1 MKQSQST
8 QIDPAQWLEGA
19 LHLLSLRL
27 KHEVALT
34 RALRGEERREQ
45 FLGLFISDEEVAAM
59 LDEMSGRLTVQG
71 GGVSS
76 LDEVIHAWHQHAA
89 RRRADPDNIWVQ
101 LAQSFGLAEV
111 ELDVLVLAAAPAL
124 DPRFGRVYAYLS
136 DDLARRYL
144 TPALAQRLLSQQIDS
159 LTLRRLLA
167 PSAPLRLYALLNM
180 EAEQPSIEAALRID
194 EDVID
199 LLLGQP
205 VAPPG
210 PYLALGKGGLP
221 AAMVVEGK
229 RADAL
234 STTVLNLAA
243 SRGWALCILPDDC
256 LPAVLP
262 AYIRDSILSGA
273 TPVIREPAT
282 ERAQRTALAPLFSHN
297 AILITA
303 DADDWF
309 DAGINAVRMVAA
321 VDAVQHDKW
330 KAYLLGS
337 EAATLAHARHIDLL
351 HLARILQRSADPQEL
366 IIATEAQAT
375 KGLTRSAQRVETGQT
390 LDDLIVPQSTRQA
403 LDRLLSWAGG
413 GLQVLED
420 WGLGRLFNKRHG
432 TVALFKGPSGTGKTM
447 AAAIIGAELGLPVFR
462 VDLATMVSK
471 YIGETEKNLEQ
482 LFQAAEGTDA
492 ILFFDEADALFGQR
506 SEVSDAHDRY
516 ANLETSYL
524 LQRLENFDGLS
535 VLATNLAQNMDQAFM
550 RRFDHVIEFPAPG
563 VEHRKALWERGRLG
577 RAPIAAEVDLTMLA
591 ERFELTGAEIR
602 NCWLGAAYRAAEK
615 NEMIGMDVLLQAV
628 AAELVKQGKV
638 LKKTDFGEHYGK
650 IRGVRG

>member
-1 MKQSQST
+1 MKHSVPT

-59 LDEMSGRLTVQG
+59 LDEMSGRLTAQG
-71 GGVSS
+71 SGVPS

-89 RRRADPDNIWVQ
+89 RRRASADSIWLQ
-101 LAQSFGLAEV
+101 LAQSFDLAEA
-111 ELDVLVLAAAPAL
+111 ELDLLVLAAAPAL

-136 DDLARRYL
+136 DDLTRRYL
-144 TPALAQRLLSQQIDS
+144 TPALAQRLLPQQIDA

-167 PSAPLRLYALLNM
+167 PAAPLKLYALLTI

-194 EDVID
+194 EGVID

-205 VAPPG
+205 VTPPG
-210 PYLALGKGGLP
+210 PLLALGKGGKP
-221 AAMVVEGK
+221 AAVLVEGK
-229 RADAL
+229 RGDAL
-234 STTVLNLAA
+234 STTVFDIAA
-243 SRGWALCILPDDC
+243 ARGWAVCILPDEC
-256 LPAVLP
+256 LPAELP

-273 TPVIREPAT
+273 TPVIREPVA
-282 ERAQRTALAPLFSHN
+282 ERTQRTAFAPLFSHN
-297 AILITA
+297 AILISA
-303 DADDWF
+303 EADDWF
-309 DAGINAVRMVAA
+309 AAGVKAKRIIAA

-330 KAYLLGS
+330 KACLLGS
-337 EAATLAHARHIDLL
+337 EAAILAHARHIDLL
-351 HLARILQRSADPQEL
+351 QLARILQRSADPQEL
-366 IIATEAQAT
+366 LIATEAQAT
-375 KGLTRSAQRVETGQT
+375 KELTRSAQRVETQQT

-403 LDRLLSWAGG
+403 LERLLSWVGG

-420 WGLGRLFNKRHG
+420 WDLGRVFNKPHG
-432 TVALFKGPSGTGKTM
+432 TVALFKGPSGTGKSM

-462 VDLATMVSK
+462 VDLASMVSK

-492 ILFFDEADALFGQR
+492 VLFFDEADALFGQR

-524 LQRLENFDGLS
+524 LQRLENFEGLS
-535 VLATNLAQNMDQAFM
+535 VLATNLAQNLDQAFM
-550 RRFDHVIEFPAPG
+550 RRFDHVIEFPAPA

-577 RAPIAAEVDLTMLA
+577 RAPIAAEVDFTLLA
-591 ERFELTGAEIR
+591 ERFELTGAQIR
-602 NCWLGAAYRAAEK
+602 NCWLGAAFRAAEQGTT
-615 NEMIGMDVLLQAV
+615 IGLDVLLQAV
-628 AAELVKQGKV
+628 AAELIKQGKV
-638 LKKTDFGEHYGK
+638 LKKTDFAEHYGK
-650 IRGVRG
+650 VRGG